1 MTHRPKID
9 VDTERLK
16 GQAAELGATLADGA
30 KDAAAK
36 AGDAA
41 VHAKDWTAPRV
52 EAFVAW
58 LLPRLDH
65 LYKESVKSAAPKVEE
80 AAKKAT
86 PAIDTAHDKLVDDLI
101 PKLVT
106 ALNEAAVK
114 AGAQA
119 EHAAGVAAATAGKQ
133 SKKLAKA
140 AEKAAKQ
147 AAKAERKGSGAKTFW
162 LVAGLLGAGAAL
174 FAWLRGR
181 STTDPW
187 AEPWEPADSSESLKA
202 RAQTAVGDAA
212 DAVGEVAGVA
222 VAKGR
227 EAAEAVAHATEEL
240 TDKAKHA
247 TEELTDKAKEAADGT
262 ARKARRSA
270 AKKPDAAAADAAPE
284 APADSPEGTDTAS

>member
-30 KDAAAK
+30 KDAAAR

-41 VHAKDWTAPRV
+41 GHAKDWTAPKV

-65 LYKESVKSAAPKVEE
+65 LYKESVKNAAPRVEE
-80 AAKKAT
+80 AAKRAT
-86 PAIDTAHDKLVDDLI
+86 PAIDTAHDKLVDELI

-114 AGAQA
+114 AGAQV
-119 EHAAGVAAATAGKQ
+119 EHAADVAAVTAGKQ

-140 AEKAAKQ
+140 AQKAARE
-147 AAKAERKGSGAKTFW
+147 AAKAERKHSGAKTFW
-162 LVAGLLGAGAAL
+162 LVAGVLGAGAAL

-187 AEPWEPADSSESLKA
+187 AEPWEPADGGDSLKA
-202 RAQTAVGDAA
+202 RAQTVVGDAA
-212 DAVGEVAGVA
+212 DAVGEVAGAA

-240 TDKAKHA
+240 TDKAK
-247 TEELTDKAKEAADGT
+247 EAAEAAQDT
-262 ARKARRSA
+262 ARKATRRSA
-270 AKKPDAAAADAAPE
+270 TKKPDTPAAGATPE
-284 APADSPEGTDTAS
+284 APESTATTTDGPGTAS

>member
-16 GQAAELGATLADGA
+16 GQAADLGATLADGA
-30 KDAAAK
+30 KDAAAR

-41 VHAKDWTAPRV
+41 GHAKEWTAPKV

-65 LYKESVKSAAPKVEE
+65 LYKESVKNAAPRVEE

-86 PAIDTAHDKLVDDLI
+86 PAIDTAHDKLVDELI

-119 EHAAGVAAATAGKQ
+119 GHAADVAAVTAGKQ

-140 AEKAAKQ
+140 ARKAADE
-147 AAKAERKGSGAKTFW
+147 AAKADRKNSGAKTFW

-187 AEPWEPADSSESLKA
+187 AEPWEPADSLGGESLKA

-212 DAVGEVAGVA
+212 DAVGEVAGAA

-240 TDKAKHA
+240 TDKAK
-247 TEELTDKAKEAADGT
+247 EAAEVAQDT
-262 ARKARRSA
+262 ARKATRRSA
-270 AKKPDAAAADAAPE
+270 TKKPDSPASQDAPE
-284 APADSPEGTDTAS
+284 TPAATTDGSDTAS